1 MGKFKNH
8 FKAILEVIDKTFP
21 LHLWE
26 RLKLQ
31 AEATLNILRPTKIA
45 PTISTYSY
53 IYEQHNLNKML
64 VAPMGCV
71 VLLHNKPDIRKTLD
85 NHAIKGYYVKTS
97 IKHYRCYKI
106 WVKSTSS
113 IQVTDTEFIN
123 IGKHSTAQLTT
134 RSVKEFTAKYVVDNR
149 TIYNILNQICKDKD
163 LYPCVKKHT
172 SPQETAEGHFRP

>member
-113 IQVTDTEFIN
+113 IQVTDTEFIKHKYITMPEITKTDTIVVTAIQLAKVLQGEILAN
-123 IGKHSTAQLTT
+123 IGKHSTAQLT
-134 RSVKEFTAKYVVDNR
+134 
-149 TIYNILNQICKDKD
+149 
-163 LYPCVKKHT
+163 
-172 SPQETAEGHFRP
+172 